1 MQEYNVYEDM
11 SSRAGGGIYVGVVGP
26 VRTGKST
33 FIKRFMERLVIPY
46 AADGSKKIMVDE
58 LPQSGSGKTVM
69 TTEPKFVPAEPAEIA
84 LKEGVTAKIRL
95 VDCVGFAVEGASGFE
110 EDGKPRLVKTPWS
123 KDALEF
129 TAAAELGTEKVIK
142 DHSTIA
148 VLVTTDGSVA
158 EIPRKNYEKAEERTV
173 KEIKKQK
180 KPFVAVLNCKDPNS
194 PAAAK
199 LAATLEKKYGAPVI
213 PINAE
218 EMSEENIRAIFQK
231 ALLEFPVVRVNIDLP
246 EWVRTL
252 PEEHAV
258 IAGIEEKLRAAAAK
272 LTRMQDCFALE
283 NIFGEAD
290 GFSCADGV
298 AMDLGKGVAEV
309 RLEAS
314 AELYF
319 KVLSEECGES
329 IGNDSEL
336 LAYIKSLAEAKRNY
350 DKIKAA
356 MEEADECGYGAV
368 PPSKEDMRLSEPK
381 LVKKGSGYGVAFH
394 AAAPSYHVIKVDVTG
409 DAAPIVG
416 TLKQGEDFAKERI
429 AEYEEDENKVW
440 DTNIFGRSLRDVV
453 AEDMARKSYAMPA
466 EVRKKMRRAVGRI
479 VNEGKGGVICI
490 LL

>member
-1 MQEYNVYEDM
+1 
-11 SSRAGGGIYVGVVGP
+11 
-26 VRTGKST
+26 
-33 FIKRFMERLVIPY
+33 
-46 AADGSKKIMVDE
+46 
-58 LPQSGSGKTVM
+58 
-69 TTEPKFVPAEPAEIA
+69 
-84 LKEGVTAKIRL
+84 
-95 VDCVGFAVEGASGFE
+95 
-110 EDGKPRLVKTPWS
+110 
-123 KDALEF
+123 
-129 TAAAELGTEKVIK
+129 
-142 DHSTIA
+142 
-148 VLVTTDGSVA
+148 
-158 EIPRKNYEKAEERTV
+158 
-173 KEIKKQK
+173 
-180 KPFVAVLNCKDPNS
+180 
-194 PAAAK
+194 
-199 LAATLEKKYGAPVI
+199 
-213 PINAE
+213 
-218 EMSEENIRAIFQK
+218 MSEEDIRAIFQK

-368 PPSKEDMRLSEPK
+368 P
-381 LVKKGSGYGVAFH
+381 AFQRRY
-394 AAAPSYHVIKVDVTG
+394 ASFRAETG
-409 DAAPIVG
+409 E
-416 TLKQGEDFAKERI
+416 KRI
-429 AEYEEDENKVW
+429 
-440 DTNIFGRSLRDVV
+440 GLR
-453 AEDMARKSYAMPA
+453 
-466 EVRKKMRRAVGRI
+466 
-479 VNEGKGGVICI
+479 GGVPRCRAE
-490 LL
+490 LSCDQGRRHGRCRSDRRHAEAGRRLRERTHRRVRRRRK